1 MPTATSAPFSLSIFV
16 PGNTPAVWR
25 KINAGVGGS
34 DSWGSSGAC
43 VERSGQGR
51 IFHYFN
57 WMNIYDPGANMWSR
71 ASGRG
76 RRENYGSDHDT
87 DSGVIW
93 MAPGA
98 PVSDPGLTGTVTYDI
113 ARGTFNQVATAGGAD
128 AVYAWDQAR
137 KVLYTFGG
145 FDSNVQQLRA
155 KTTTPDGPWVDKK
168 PSGAIPVLVN
178 DSSGYTHLRGGI
190 DSRNGK
196 LWVIGDN
203 EELYQYDPDTNV
215 WTQIPTTGGKP
226 RRYSVFMLD
235 ELHDCI
241 IGHCGV
247 NEIQSDFGAGNAA
260 NDTRILN
267 LATRQWSRG
276 PQGAAACPL
285 AAAEVAYIPL
295 YDRVRS
301 RSLILVYNPG
311 TGGTDVWQLAW
322 K

>member
-1 MPTATSAPFSLSIFV
+1 MPTTTSGPFSV
-16 PGNTPAVWR
+16 KVVAPGNAPAVWR
-25 KINAGVGGS
+25 KINVGVSGS

-43 VERSGQGR
+43 VERNGQGR

-57 WMNIYDPGANMWSR
+57 WMNIYDPVSNTWTTGIA
-71 ASGRG
+71 RG

-87 DSGVIW
+87 DNGVIW

-98 PVSDPGLTGTVTYDI
+98 PVADPALTGTVTYSVTTG
-113 ARGTFNQVATAGGAD
+113 AFKQAESAGGAD
-128 AVYAWDQAR
+128 AVYAWDQTR

-145 FDSNVQQLRA
+145 FDPTAQQLRA
-155 KTTTPDGPWVDKK
+155 KTTTPNGPWVDKN
-168 PSGAIPVLVN
+168 PSGTIPVLMN

-203 EELYQYDPDTNV
+203 EEFYQYNPSTNSWSLV
-215 WTQIPTTGGKP
+215 PTTGSKP
-226 RRYSVFMLD
+226 PRFSVFMLD

-241 IGHCGV
+241 VGHCGV
-247 NEIQSDFGAGNAA
+247 NAIQGETEPLS

-276 PQGAAACPL
+276 PLGAAVCPP
-285 AAAEVAYIPL
+285 AVPQVAYIPL
-295 YDRVRS
+295 YDRVRN
-301 RSLILVYNPG
+301 RSLILVYNQN
-311 TGGTDVWQLAW
+311 TGGTDVWQLVW